1 MAAARTP
8 GPSWPSGPGEGYY
21 QDDYAV
27 RDQTRPDQALSDQG
41 QVVGIIT
48 ELAALL
54 RDTRVNLAISA
65 GTLAAITIG
74 LALEAAFS
82 ARALRPG
89 AIGIV
94 NGALLCGLLVCWLR
108 AVLLLATAG
117 RPVVNALSELR
128 WRTGAPVDP
137 RPTWLTL
144 PPPPAGTNPE
154 EWTWVRAHLLVGA
167 ARLSR
172 YRLQRADTWT
182 YVTAAGFLVWT
193 AFLLL
198 GL

>member
-8 GPSWPSGPGEGYY
+8 GPSWPSGPIEGYY

-27 RDQTRPDQALSDQG
+27 QDQTLPGQARSEQTEAMG
-41 QVVGIIT
+41 EIT

-82 ARALRPG
+82 ARALPPG
-89 AIGIV
+89 AFGLV
-94 NGALLCGLLVCWLR
+94 NAALLCGLLACWLR

-128 WRTGAPVDP
+128 WRIGAPADP

-144 PPPPAGTNPE
+144 PPVGTNPE
-154 EWTWVRAHLLVGA
+154 EWTWIRAHLLVGA

-182 YVTAAGFLVWT
+182 YVTAAAFLVWT
-193 AFLLL
+193 AVLLL
-198 GL
+198 GV